1 VASTWLKEQL
11 KVGATVEIA
20 APRGDFVLAEGAGPV
35 LLISAGVGITPVLAM
50 LHQLADAHSDREV
63 WWLHTVRDAKQQA
76 FADEATELLAALP
89 DVHAHVWHTASGQ
102 RLNAAALGEL
112 RLPTDATAYICGPER
127 FMTAIR
133 EALTGLGIDPG
144 HINTELFGALAPIN
158 PGVTNISHTPPH
170 QPPGPPDTGPLVTF
184 ARSGL
189 SVPWQEK
196 QASLLELADACD
208 VPTRWACRSGVCHT
222 CVTPLLAGKISY
234 SPDPLELPESGQVL
248 ICCAQPDTEVVLD
261 L

>member
-1 VASTWLKEQL
+1 VD
-11 KVGATVEIA
+11 VA
-20 APRGDFVLAEGAGPV
+20 APRGDFTLAEGPEPV

-50 LHQLADAHSDREV
+50 LHQLADEHSERAI
-63 WWLHTVRDAKQQA
+63 WWLHTARDAAQQA
-76 FADEATELLAALP
+76 FADEARDLLATLP
-89 DVHAHVWHTASGQ
+89 NAHELVCHTASGA
-102 RLNAAALGEL
+102 RLTETALARLG
-112 RLPTDATAYICGPER
+112 LPTTATAYICGPEG

-133 EALTGLGIDPG
+133 TALTGLGIDPA

-170 QPPGPPDTGPLVTF
+170 QPPGPIGTGPLVTF

-189 SVPWQEK
+189 SAPWQEN
-196 QASLLELADACD
+196 QGSLLEFAEACD

-222 CVTPLLAGKISY
+222 CVTPLLSGRTSY
-234 SPDPLELPESGQVL
+234 APDPLEQPESGQVL
-248 ICCAQPDTEVVLD
+248 VCCATPDSDVVLD